1 MQPRQENASLGLS
14 LGNLARSV
22 GKLVDLEAA
31 IARQELTEKASTAGE
46 DVAYIAVGGAVGYA
60 GLLVLLAAAVNALS
74 ARLPRWQAALLVG
87 VVACG
92 AGGLL
97 VQRGVTALKREDLVP
112 RRTVETA
119 RTSAEAVLEH
129 LR

>member
-1 MQPRQENASLGLS
+1 MHQRQENGSLGLS

-31 IARQELTEKASTAGE
+31 IARRELTEKASTAGE
-46 DVAYIAVGGAVGYA
+46 DVAYIAIGGAVGYA
-60 GLLVLLAAAVNALS
+60 GFLVLLAGAVDVLS

-87 VVACG
+87 TAVSG

-97 VQRGVTALKREDLVP
+97 VRRGITALKREDLVP
-112 RRTVETA
+112 HRTVETV
-119 RTSAEAVLEH
+119 RTSAETMLDH